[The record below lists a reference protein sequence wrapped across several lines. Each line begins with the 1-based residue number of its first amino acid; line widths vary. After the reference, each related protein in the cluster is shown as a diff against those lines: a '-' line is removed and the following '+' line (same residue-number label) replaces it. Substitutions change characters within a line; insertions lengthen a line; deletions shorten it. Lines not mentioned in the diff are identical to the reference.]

1 MGPGGQA
8 ETAQA
13 PIHPQECT
21 AEPSQPLL
29 RPLGMGIAHDDEALM
44 GTASGNEGQRLLP
57 GDEAHRAKSR
67 PIGDATVVNH
77 QCRAAP
83 QAHCHNNA
91 EHCVEGES
99 HPQDAED
106 QGAEDGDYRGRIR
119 QIDGEPELRTVK
131 DADDTA

>member
-1 MGPGGQA
+1 
-8 ETAQA
+8 
-13 PIHPQECT
+13 
-21 AEPSQPLL
+21 
-29 RPLGMGIAHDDEALM
+29 MGIAHDDEALM